1 MSLGK
6 RRLSVINAREGGFL
20 EKAKESVKKF
30 IEDINNHSCIR
41 IEQKANIR
49 AVPLAIRNLIYKI
62 SELGKGTTLKD
73 AKDKLMEGLNE
84 VNGLSKAFSNIFGK
98 GCVGGIKNLEVI
110 LTFPPLQI
118 RTIVWEYF
126 KPFINLFNKYLK
138 MNMNENVIQKF
149 NKDFEAFVKNSQ
161 SVRDKLAREHYTLS
175 EESVHAFMN
184 ILKNN
189 GLKNLETSKKF
200 LEDAAD
206 QCSKAVKDIG
216 EAVELYNDS
225 VNERLSSNSKELR
238 KIFLRLDKVKQ

>member
-6 RRLSVINAREGGFL
+6 RRLSIINAWNGSLAEI
-20 EKAKESVKKF
+20 EESVKTL

-73 AKDKLMEGLNE
+73 AKDKLMEGLRGINDI
-84 VNGLSKAFSNIFGK
+84 SKGVSNIFGK
-98 GCVGGIKNLEVI
+98 GCAGGIKNLEVI

-189 GLKNLETSKKF
+189 GLKNLETSKKI
-200 LEDAAD
+200 LKETAD
-206 QCSKAVKDIG
+206 QCSKAAKDIG
-216 EAVELYNDS
+216 EAVELYNELF
-225 VNERLSSNSKELR
+225 NKILSSNSEELR